1 MTTVLKKDAYK
12 ILKKEIDDR
21 GIKNK
26 FIANKIGVSPSY
38 LSQVLNGSKKLS
50 TDVAIKVIQVLDLPL
65 NIFLNES

>member
-38 LSQVLNGSKKLS
+38 LSQVLNGSKKINKS
-50 TDVAIKVIQVLDLPL
+50 Y
-65 NIFLNES
+65 

>member
-65 NIFLNES
+65 NIF